1 MEIGNSELLYSII
14 DSLSDEEFQ
23 ELLDT
28 LSISDDK
35 VEEVKQE
42 KEEVVEQPVEEKIDL
57 EACKKA
63 LQERVVR
70 TQKLKQ
76 IQEKL
81 EAARKTTT
89 TGEKRKQIQEKLEA
103 ARKQNKVAESKK
115 TNSTEELLR
124 KKIMEKLE
132 VSRKKKAIQER
143 ITNLKEK
150 K

>member
-42 KEEVVEQPVEEKIDL
+42 KEEIVEQPVEEKIDL

-81 EAARKTTT
+81 EAAKKQN
-89 TGEKRKQIQEKLEA
+89 EKKKQIQEKLEA

-143 ITNLKEK
+143 IKNLKEK

>member
-42 KEEVVEQPVEEKIDL
+42 KVVEQPVEEKIDL